1 MDLSKFVPRLH
12 PNLDWVQVSVTSY
25 CDARCTYCPHT
36 IYRHCWKSRHLD
48 PRLFS
53 RFIHRLK
60 NTDLVYLQG
69 WGEPFL
75 HPDFWDMLTLVKQK
89 GFLAGCTSN
98 ANVLDA
104 DNLKRAVDMGLD
116 VLALSLAGME
126 EKNDRLRPGTS
137 FRQVV
142 EAIETLQS
150 IKAQR
155 RSATPSLHL
164 AYLLLR
170 QELDDLEKLPDFF
183 LDLGLDHVVLSS
195 LTLPL
200 SPDLEREALLAD
212 SPEEYRD
219 LQAKVRAIFAG
230 PDLQDKIFF
239 HVYNPFQVPNNCS
252 ENVQKALCLSAEG
265 VVTPC
270 VFTQIPV
277 QKPATYWHQGRKCRL
292 QQADFGHVQDHD
304 LKRIWHSRE
313 YKKFRKE
320 LNMEMCS
327 RCTKTKIDSTL
338 HDSSER

>member
-1 MDLSKFVPRLH
+1 MH
-12 PNLDWVQVSVTSY
+12 PN
-25 CDARCTYCPHT
+25 
-36 IYRHCWKSRHLD
+36 
-48 PRLFS
+48 
-53 RFIHRLK
+53 
-60 NTDLVYLQG
+60 
-69 WGEPFL
+69 
-75 HPDFWDMLTLVKQK
+75 FWDMLTLVKQK

-98 ANVLDA
+98 ANVLNT
-104 DNLKRAVDMGLD
+104 DNLKKAVDMGLD

-142 EAIETLQS
+142 AAIETLQS

-164 AYLLLR
+164 AYMLLR
-170 QELDDLEKLPDFF
+170 QGLDDLEKLPGFF

-200 SPDLEREALLAD
+200 SPALERQSLLAD
-212 SPEEYRD
+212 SPEEYKN
-219 LQAKVRAIFAG
+219 LQARMRAISAG

-239 HVYNPFQVPNNCS
+239 HLYNPFQAPGNCA

-277 QKPATYWHQGRKCRL
+277 QQPATYWHQGRECRL
-292 QQADFGHVQDHD
+292 QQTDFGHVQDQD

>member
-1 MDLSKFVPRLH
+1 MRNLMPVFQPD
-12 PNLDWVQVSVTSY
+12 LDWIQVGITTQCNAQCV
-25 CDARCTYCPHT
+25 YCPRKL
-36 IYRHCWKSRHLD
+36 YRDKWYSRHMD
-48 PRLFS
+48 IKLFS
-53 RFIHRLK
+53 RFISRLK
-60 NTDLVYLQG
+60 NVDLMYLQG

-75 HPDFWDMLTLVKQK
+75 HPNFWDMLTLVKQK

-104 DNLKRAVDMGLD
+104 DNMKRAVDMGLD

-170 QELDDLEKLPDFF
+170 QGLDDLEKLPDFF
-183 LDLGLDHVVLSS
+183 FDLGPDHVVLSS

-212 SPEEYRD
+212 SPEEYKD
-219 LQAKVRAIFAG
+219 LQTKMRAIFAR

-239 HVYNPFQVPNNCS
+239 HLYNPFQVPGNCA
-252 ENVQKALCLSAEG
+252 ENVQRALCLSTEG

-277 QKPATYWHQGRKCRL
+277 QQPATYWHQGRECRL
-292 QQADFGHVQDHD
+292 QQADFGHVQEQD

-327 RCTKTKIDSTL
+327 RCTKIKIDSTL
-338 HDSSER
+338 SNWRER